1 MKQIK
6 VVVKKRF
13 LDRYTGVFHNPGEVL
28 TISEKRYLEIK
39 NTGNY
44 IEVEKKSK
52 VEKVE
57 KAPTETK
64 K

>member
-57 KAPTETK
+57 KAPTEIK